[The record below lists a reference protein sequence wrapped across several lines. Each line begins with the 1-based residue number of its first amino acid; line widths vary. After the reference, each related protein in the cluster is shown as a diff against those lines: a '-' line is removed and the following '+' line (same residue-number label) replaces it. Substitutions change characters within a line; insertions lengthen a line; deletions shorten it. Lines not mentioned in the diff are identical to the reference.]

1 MSITPDKAAVHKFWN
16 DASCGEG
23 LYLKGE
29 SLKDRFNEQLK
40 QRYAL
45 EPEILE
51 FTRFGQYAGKKV
63 LEIGV
68 GLGADHQMWAEQ
80 RCDLYGIDLT
90 ERAINWTQ
98 KRFEVFGL
106 TSDLRVGDAENLPFS
121 DKEFDVVYSWGVLL
135 YCPDMYRAISE
146 VHRVLK
152 PGGEAIIMLYHKWS
166 FVGYMLWLRYALLRL
181 RPWLS
186 LKFIYSEY
194 LESKGTQAFTIC
206 EVRDF
211 FQEFETVVID
221 INLTHGDLLTSQAG
235 QRHEGV
241 VLRAA
246 RMILP
251 RFIIRRFFINHGLFM
266 KIRAVKKGLSGRDA

>member
-1 MSITPDKAAVHKFWN
+1 MPITPDKSEVRKFWN
-16 DASCGEG
+16 DASCGEN

-29 SLKDRFNEQLK
+29 SLIDQFNEQRN
-40 QRYAL
+40 QRYTI
-45 EPEILE
+45 EPEILD
-51 FTRFGQYAGKKV
+51 FTQFEQYRGKKV

-80 RCDLYGIDLT
+80 GCDLYGIDLT

-98 KRFEVFGL
+98 KRFQTFGL
-106 TSDLRVGDAENLPFS
+106 VSNLQVGDAENLPFQ
-121 DKEFDVVYSWGVLL
+121 DLEFDVVYSWGVLL

-152 PGGEAIIMLYHKWS
+152 PGGEAIVMLYHKWS

-186 LKFIYSEY
+186 LKYIYSEY
-194 LESKGTQAFTIC
+194 LESRGTQAFTVG

-211 FQEFETVVID
+211 FSEFETVDID

-235 QRHEGV
+235 QRHEGAI
-241 VLRAA
+241 LKIA
-246 RMILP
+246 RIFLP
-251 RFIIRRFFINHGLFM
+251 RFIIKKYFKNHGLFM
-266 KIRAVKKGLSGRDA
+266 KIRAKKKG

>member
-1 MSITPDKAAVHKFWN
+1 MSITPDKAEVHKFWN
-16 DASCGEG
+16 DASCGEN

-29 SLKDRFNEQLK
+29 SIKDRFNEQLN

-51 FTRFGQYAGKKV
+51 FTRFDQYKGKKV

-80 RCDLYGIDLT
+80 ECDLYGIDLT
-90 ERAINWTQ
+90 ERAISWTK
-98 KRFEVFGL
+98 KRFETFGL
-106 TSDLRVGDAENLPFS
+106 TSDLRVADAENLPFQ
-121 DKEFDVVYSWGVLL
+121 DLEFDVVYSWGVLL
-135 YCPDMYRAISE
+135 YCPDMFRAISE

-166 FVGYMLWLRYALLRL
+166 FVGYMLWLRYALLRF
-181 RPWLS
+181 RPWLT
-186 LKFIYSEY
+186 LKYIYSEY
-194 LESKGTQAFTIC
+194 LESKGTQAFSVS
-206 EVRDF
+206 EVRKF
-211 FQEFETVVID
+211 FRDFETVTIR

-235 QRHEGV
+235 QRHEGI
-241 VLRAA
+241 VLKVA

-251 RFIIRRFFINHGLFM
+251 RVVIRRFFKDHGLFM
-266 KIRAVKKGLSGRDA
+266 KIHAVKKGLSGNDV

>member
-1 MSITPDKAAVHKFWN
+1 MSITPDKSEVRKFWN
-16 DASCGEG
+16 DASCGEN
-23 LYLKGE
+23 LYLRGE
-29 SLKDRFNEQLK
+29 SLIDQFNEQRT
-40 QRYAL
+40 QRYKI
-45 EPEILE
+45 EPEILN
-51 FTRFGQYAGKKV
+51 FTHFEQYRGKKV

-80 RCDLYGIDLT
+80 GCDLYGIDLT

-98 KRFEVFGL
+98 KRFQTFGL
-106 TSDLRVGDAENLPFS
+106 VSNLQVGDAENLPFQ
-121 DKEFDVVYSWGVLL
+121 DLEFDVVYSWGVLL

-152 PGGEAIIMLYHKWS
+152 PGGEAIVMLYHQWS

-186 LKFIYSEY
+186 LKYIYSEY
-194 LESKGTQAFTIC
+194 LESKGTQAFTVG

-211 FQEFETVVID
+211 FREFETVDID

-235 QRHEGV
+235 QRHEGAI
-241 VLRAA
+241 LKIA
-246 RMILP
+246 RIFLP
-251 RFIIRRFFINHGLFM
+251 RFIIKKYFKNHGLFM
-266 KIRAVKKGLSGRDA
+266 KIRAKKKG

>member
-1 MSITPDKAAVHKFWN
+1 MSITPDKAEVRKFWN
-16 DASCGEG
+16 DASCGEN

-29 SLKDRFNEQLK
+29 SLKDRFNEQLN
-40 QRYAL
+40 QRYTL

-51 FTRFGQYAGKKV
+51 FTRFEQYKGKKV

-80 RCDLYGIDLT
+80 GCDLHGIDLT
-90 ERAINWTQ
+90 ERAINWTK
-98 KRFEVFGL
+98 KRFETFGL
-106 TSDLRVGDAENLPFS
+106 TSNLQVGDAENLPFP
-121 DKEFDVVYSWGVLL
+121 DADFDVVYSWGVLL

-152 PGGEAIIMLYHKWS
+152 PGGEAIVMLYHKWS
-166 FVGYMLWLRYALLRL
+166 FVGYMLWLRYALFRL

-186 LKFIYSEY
+186 LKYIYSEY
-194 LESKGTQAFTIC
+194 LESKGTQAFTVA

-211 FQEFETVVID
+211 FREFETVVIE

-241 VLRAA
+241 VLKVA

-251 RFIIRRFFINHGLFM
+251 RFIIRRFFKHHGLFM
-266 KIRAVKKGLSGRDA
+266 KIRAVKKGRSGKNA